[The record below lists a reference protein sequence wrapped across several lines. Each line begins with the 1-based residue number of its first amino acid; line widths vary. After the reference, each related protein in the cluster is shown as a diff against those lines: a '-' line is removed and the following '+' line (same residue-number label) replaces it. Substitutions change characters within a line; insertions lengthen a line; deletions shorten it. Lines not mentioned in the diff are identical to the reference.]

1 MRLQIVAERHSQTNE
16 RADRCPRKVF
26 GEMSNVA
33 TRRKGKC
40 HARDK
45 QKNEHKIKVN
55 TMTIYI
61 Y

>member
-16 RADRCPRKVF
+16 RADRCPEGLVKCRAE
-26 GEMSNVA
+26 GG
-33 TRRKGKC
+33 GKLSRHC
-40 HARDK
+40 GK
-45 QKNEHKIKVN
+45 QKNELKIKVN

>member
-1 MRLQIVAERHSQTNE
+1 MRLQIVAERHYQTNE
-16 RADRCPRKVF
+16 RADRCPGRF

-33 TRRKGKC
+33 RRKGKC
-40 HARDK
+40 HASDK
-45 QKNEHKIKVN
+45 QKNEHKVKVN